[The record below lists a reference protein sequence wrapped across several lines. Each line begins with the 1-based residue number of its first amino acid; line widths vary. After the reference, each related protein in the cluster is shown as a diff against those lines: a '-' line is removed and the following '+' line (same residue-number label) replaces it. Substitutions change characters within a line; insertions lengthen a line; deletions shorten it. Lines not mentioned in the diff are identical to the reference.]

1 VKAARYQTSP
11 PEGSSPGSG
20 FAESRPPPQ
29 HPATAIS
36 TLESPTSFLD
46 DCRGAGFALAGICAA
61 SPSDHAD
68 EVRRWIADGRHGSMA
83 WLESRLDER
92 LDPAVY
98 LPGARTIICVADRY
112 HDGSRDTVATDGPLR
127 GRIARYA
134 RGRDYHKTMKKR
146 LVRLAKSWSERHPDA
161 DFRPCVDTAPVL
173 EREHAMRAGLGLVG
187 KHSLLI
193 EPGVGSWMLLGAVV
207 TTLAIEPT
215 PPRFRRADPCG
226 ECTRCIDAC
235 PTQAITPFSVDAS
248 RCLAYTTIEHR
259 GDIDPTLA
267 AATGDWLFG
276 CDICQEVC
284 PHGRRA
290 RRRPSPNTHP
300 DLAAR
305 HDGFDLLEVLG
316 WTESAAFERL
326 EGTAARRATLV
337 MWKRNAIVC
346 ATNLLR
352 ERPDASD
359 ADAVRARIA
368 EIAAD
373 DSEDDLVRSTAVW
386 SLAAMA

>member
-1 VKAARYQTSP
+1 VRR
-11 PEGSSPGSG
+11 
-20 FAESRPPPQ
+20 AERDSR
-29 HPATAIS
+29 S
-36 TLESPTSFLD
+36 
-46 DCRGAGFALAGICAA
+46 AGFALAGVCDA
-61 SPSDHAD
+61 SPSAHAE
-68 EVRRWIADGRHGSMA
+68 EVRRWIADGRHGAMS
-83 WLESRLDER
+83 WLESRLEER

-98 LPGARTIICVADRY
+98 LPGARSIICVADRY
-112 HDGSRDTVATDGPLR
+112 HDGSRDRIRDDGPLR
-127 GRIARYA
+127 GRMARYA

-146 LVRLAKSWSERHPDA
+146 LVRLARAWSERWPDA

-187 KHSLLI
+187 KHTLLI

-207 TTLAIEPT
+207 TTLEIEPT
-215 PPRFRRADPCG
+215 PPRFDRADPCG
-226 ECTRCIDAC
+226 TCTRCIDAC
-235 PTQAITPFSVDAS
+235 PTQAISPFSVDAS

-259 GDIDPTLA
+259 GELDPTLA

-290 RRRPSPNTHP
+290 RRRPSPTTHP

-305 HDGFDLLEVLG
+305 HDGVDLLEVLG

-373 DSEDDLVRSTAVW
+373 DGEDDLVRSTAVW